1 MIRNINSKYINK
13 NMHNFKLKELRIR
26 KQEFLK
32 QESNMITKKE
42 RPIQEMSLSYQT
54 QLL

>member
-13 NMHNFKLKELRIR
+13 NMHKLKELRIR

-42 RPIQEMSLSYQT
+42 RPIQEMSLSYGT
-54 QLL
+54 PLL